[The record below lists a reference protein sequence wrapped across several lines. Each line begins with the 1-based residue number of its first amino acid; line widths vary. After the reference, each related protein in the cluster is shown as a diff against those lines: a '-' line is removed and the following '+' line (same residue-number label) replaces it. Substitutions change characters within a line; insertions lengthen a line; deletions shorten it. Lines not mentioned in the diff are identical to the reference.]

1 MDTKSFMTIF
11 LIFGLVLISPTL
23 PSDAARFNH
32 RELLQRPICPAC
44 VCCPGQISIPGRCC
58 RCIPAPDCKFSMI
71 LAATILQVVQDAM
84 KMHKLQ
90 KFLSGVEPVLRKVVK
105 EEVEAALK
113 KHFSKR
119 QNCGN
124 QIHPSSSRSLQLHFR
139 KNLSLPIFTGSRIE
153 GEEGSIIEVA
163 LVDAMTGEVVCS
175 GPESPVKV
183 EIVVLEGDFEGGDHD
198 SWSLEEFNDNIVK
211 ERGGKRPL
219 LTGDTILNLKE
230 GTSML
235 GELFFTDNSSWTRS
249 RKFRLGARVIGD
261 NYDGVRVR
269 EAKTDAFMVKDHRGE
284 LYKKHYPPS
293 LADEV
298 WRLEKIGKD
307 GAFHKRLTRENIN
320 TVKDFLTLF
329 FVDALRLKN
338 ILGTGMSTKMW
349 EVTVDHAQTCILD
362 NRMYAYYPTTAQPK
376 MGVVFNDVG
385 KALYLHSEG
394 QYISIDK
401 LSETEKIDTQ
411 KLVKLGFEQRDEVI
425 PVDSGSIR
433 DGASHLPGVCFPS
446 SSTAIGCSYGSQIP
460 SSCNS
465 DEVGFAQTSDSSD
478 LVSSILSSGG
488 IKSLDNI
495 TLQGYDNMDPS
506 YDPFS
511 SFRDLVADTL
521 DCDAEAMVQ
530 SFCSGDQ
537 LPYFD
542 SDSFQSQNFCLGSEA
557 ELQTAVDDFL
567 PRSARSI
574 ATATLDKSHTRW
586 NMLYSVL
593 KWRFSIKRI
602 MASKK
607 SGGRETKRY
616 S

>member
-1 MDTKSFMTIF
+1 MSQKRQPDDENNPEEKRQK
-11 LIFGLVLISPTL
+11 V
-23 PSDAARFNH
+23 
-32 RELLQRPICPAC
+32 PALKN
-44 VCCPGQISIPGRCC
+44 I
-58 RCIPAPDCKFSMI
+58 
-71 LAATILQVVQDAM
+71 VVEAV
-84 KMHKLQ
+84 KMHKFQ
-90 KFLSGVEPVLRKVVK
+90 KFLSGLEPVLRKVVK

-139 KNLSLPIFTGSRIE
+139 NNLSLPIFTGARIE

-163 LVDAMTGEVVCS
+163 LVDAMTGEVVCLGS
-175 GPESPVKV
+175 ESPVKV

-198 SWSLEEFNDNIVK
+198 SWSLEEFNNNIVK

-235 GELFFTDNSSWTRS
+235 GELSFTDNSSWTRS

-293 LADEV
+293 LVDEV

-320 TVKDFLTLF
+320 TVKDFLMLHS
-329 FVDALRLKN
+329 VDALRLKN

-349 EVTVDHAQTCILD
+349 EATVDHAQTCILD
-362 NRMYAYYPTTAQPK
+362 NRMYAYYPTTAQHK
-376 MGVVFNDVG
+376 MGVVFDVVG
-385 KALYLHSEG
+385 KTLWLHSEG
-394 QYISIDK
+394 QYISNDK
-401 LSETEKIDTQ
+401 LSETEK
-411 KLVKLGFEQRDEVI
+411 KLVKLGFENWDEVI
-425 PVDSGSIR
+425 SLDSGSI
-433 DGASHLPGVCFPS
+433 GTSHLPGVCFPS

-465 DEVGFAQTSDSSD
+465 DEVGFAQTSDSPSD

-488 IKSLDNI
+488 IRSLDNI
-495 TLQGYDNMDPS
+495 TLQGYDNMDPR
-506 YDPFS
+506 YDTLP
-511 SFRDLVADTL
+511 SFRDLVADTI

-537 LPYFD
+537 MPYFD

-557 ELQTAVDDFL
+557 ELQTAVDGFL
-567 PRSARSI
+567 PTPARSI
-574 ATATLDKSHTRW
+574 ATATPDKSHARW

-607 SGGRETKRY
+607 SVGREMKRHT
-616 S
+616 

>member
-1 MDTKSFMTIF
+1 
-11 LIFGLVLISPTL
+11 
-23 PSDAARFNH
+23 
-32 RELLQRPICPAC
+32 
-44 VCCPGQISIPGRCC
+44 
-58 RCIPAPDCKFSMI
+58 
-71 LAATILQVVQDAM
+71 
-84 KMHKLQ
+84 
-90 KFLSGVEPVLRKVVK
+90 
-105 EEVEAALK
+105 
-113 KHFSKR
+113 
-119 QNCGN
+119 
-124 QIHPSSSRSLQLHFR
+124 
-139 KNLSLPIFTGSRIE
+139 
-153 GEEGSIIEVA
+153 
-163 LVDAMTGEVVCS
+163 MTGEVVCLGS
-175 GPESPVKV
+175 ESPVKV

-198 SWSLEEFNDNIVK
+198 SWSLEEFNNNIVK

-235 GELFFTDNSSWTRS
+235 GELSFTDNSSWTRS

-293 LADEV
+293 LVDEV

-320 TVKDFLTLF
+320 TVKDFLMLHS
-329 FVDALRLKN
+329 VDALRLKN

-349 EVTVDHAQTCILD
+349 EATVDHAQTCILD
-362 NRMYAYYPTTAQPK
+362 NRMYAYYPTTAQHK
-376 MGVVFNDVG
+376 MGVVFDVVG
-385 KALYLHSEG
+385 KTLWLHSEG
-394 QYISIDK
+394 QYISNDK
-401 LSETEKIDTQ
+401 LSETEKVDAQ
-411 KLVKLGFEQRDEVI
+411 KLVKLGFENWDEVI
-425 PVDSGSIR
+425 SLDSGSI
-433 DGASHLPGVCFPS
+433 GTSHLPGVCFPS

-465 DEVGFAQTSDSSD
+465 DEVGFAQTSDSPSD

-488 IKSLDNI
+488 IRSLDNI
-495 TLQGYDNMDPS
+495 TLQGYDNMDPR
-506 YDPFS
+506 YDTLP
-511 SFRDLVADTL
+511 SFRDLVADTI

-537 LPYFD
+537 MPYFD

-557 ELQTAVDDFL
+557 ELQTAVDGFL
-567 PRSARSI
+567 PTPARSI
-574 ATATLDKSHTRW
+574 ATATPDKSHARW

-607 SGGRETKRY
+607 SVGREMKRHT
-616 S
+616 

>member
-1 MDTKSFMTIF
+1 MSQKRQPDDENNPEEKRQK
-11 LIFGLVLISPTL
+11 V
-23 PSDAARFNH
+23 
-32 RELLQRPICPAC
+32 PALKN
-44 VCCPGQISIPGRCC
+44 I
-58 RCIPAPDCKFSMI
+58 
-71 LAATILQVVQDAM
+71 VVEAV
-84 KMHKLQ
+84 KMHKFQ
-90 KFLSGVEPVLRKVVK
+90 KFLSGLEPVLRKVVK

-139 KNLSLPIFTGSRIE
+139 NNLSLPIFTGARIE

-163 LVDAMTGEVVCS
+163 LVDAMTGEVVCLGS
-175 GPESPVKV
+175 ESPVKV

-198 SWSLEEFNDNIVK
+198 SWSLEEFNNNIVK

-235 GELFFTDNSSWTRS
+235 GELSFTDNSSWTRS

-293 LADEV
+293 LVDEV

-320 TVKDFLTLF
+320 TVKDFLMLHS
-329 FVDALRLKN
+329 VDALRLKN

-349 EVTVDHAQTCILD
+349 EATVDHAQTCILD
-362 NRMYAYYPTTAQPK
+362 NRMYAYYPTTAQHK
-376 MGVVFNDVG
+376 MGVVFDVVG
-385 KALYLHSEG
+385 KTLWLHSEG
-394 QYISIDK
+394 QYISNDK
-401 LSETEKIDTQ
+401 LSETEKVDAQ
-411 KLVKLGFEQRDEVI
+411 KLVKLGFENWDEVI
-425 PVDSGSIR
+425 SLDSGSI
-433 DGASHLPGVCFPS
+433 GTSHLPGVCFPS

-465 DEVGFAQTSDSSD
+465 DEVGFAQTSDSPSD

-488 IKSLDNI
+488 IRSLDNI
-495 TLQGYDNMDPS
+495 TLQGYDNMDPR
-506 YDPFS
+506 YDTLP
-511 SFRDLVADTL
+511 SFRDLVADTI

-537 LPYFD
+537 MPYFD

-557 ELQTAVDDFL
+557 ELQTAVDGFL
-567 PRSARSI
+567 PTPARSI
-574 ATATLDKSHTRW
+574 ATATPDKSHARW

-607 SGGRETKRY
+607 SVGREMKRHT
-616 S
+616 